1 MTFSTEWWWDYQ
13 SQIET
18 QFGFSI
24 IREDVASSLASRIP
38 TKNVDMVNLVNDRNW
53 TVVGAGINSKT
64 VINDLNLIV
73 ADGALRACLERG
85 LVPEIIVTDLDGYMA
100 DLIWAFDNGS
110 NIIVHAHG
118 DNIAQCHQYSKH
130 IVPSSV
136 TSTYPSESTECWG
149 GFTDGDRALMMALSL
164 GCKSVELVGF
174 DFTRVGNYSGYYSP
188 RKMEKLVWAE
198 KIIKEC
204 MQRSNSVSLR

>member
-13 SQIET
+13 SQIES
-18 QFGFSI
+18 QFGFSR

-38 TKNVDMVNLVNDRNW
+38 TKAVNMVDLVKDRSW
-53 TVVGAGINSKT
+53 TVVGAGIGAT
-64 VINDLNLIV
+64 EIEDLNLIV

-85 LVPEIIVTDLDGYMA
+85 LIPEIIVTDLDGYMA

-110 NIIVHAHG
+110 NIIAHGHG
-118 DNIAQCHQYSKH
+118 DNIAQFHQYSKH
-130 IVPSSV
+130 IIPSCV

-149 GFTDGDRALMMALSL
+149 GFTDGDRALLMALSL

-174 DFTRVGNYSGYYSP
+174 DFTRVGNYSGRYSP

-204 MQRSNSVSLR
+204 MRRSSLISLR